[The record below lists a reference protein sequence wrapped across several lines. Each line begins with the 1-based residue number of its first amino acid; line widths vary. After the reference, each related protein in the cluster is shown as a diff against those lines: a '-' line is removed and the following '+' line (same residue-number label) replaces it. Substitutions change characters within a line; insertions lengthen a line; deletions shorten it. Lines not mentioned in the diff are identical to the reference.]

1 MPGMGHS
8 KAWWDQYEALR
19 AKGMSKQSAARITNS
34 DQGRAT
40 KAYKKLA
47 KNKRR

>member
-19 AKGMSKQSAARITNS
+19 AKGATKSSAARITNAS
-34 DQGRAT
+34 RS
-40 KAYKKLA
+40 KAKPRKRKK
-47 KNKRR
+47 